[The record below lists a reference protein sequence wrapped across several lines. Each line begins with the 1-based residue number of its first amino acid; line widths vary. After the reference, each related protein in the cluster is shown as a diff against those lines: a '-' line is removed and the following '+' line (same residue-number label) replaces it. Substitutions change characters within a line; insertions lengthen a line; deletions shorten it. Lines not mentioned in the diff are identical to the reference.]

1 MTTVVNPGG
10 EVAGC
15 VFPAG
20 IGDHGRVSETQDKPA
35 AENPSGAAAA
45 QENDAQAAPD
55 APYKPV
61 IAAKAA
67 KRANAS
73 VIGMVIAL
81 LVCVLAFLPIVLMNP
96 APKGEGFRPDVD
108 VAAIAR
114 NATGV
119 AGFTPVTPDTGD
131 TFKPNY
137 ARWESGSGSGVPTW
151 EIGFLTPKEAFIGLT
166 QTNQANPT
174 WVLQQTENLPVTG
187 TRNAGGQDWELR
199 DSGKEKRSMVLEYRG
214 TTLILSGT
222 ASLDEFATLAAAVV
236 KSAEQAPPASAP
248 ASATASAQPSA

>member
-1 MTTVVNPGG
+1 MTTAPDLRC
-10 EVAGC
+10 EVDRC

-20 IGDHGRVSETQDKPA
+20 IRDHGGVSETQDRPA
-35 AENPSGAAAA
+35 AENTPDAAATN
-45 QENDAQAAPD
+45 QNDAQAAPD
-55 APYKPV
+55 APFKPV

-108 VAAIAR
+108 VATIAR

-151 EIGFLTPKEAFIGLT
+151 EIGFLTPKENFIGLT

-187 TRNAGGQDWELR
+187 TRSAGGQEWELR

-214 TTLILSGT
+214 TTIVLSGT
-222 ASLDEFATLAAAVV
+222 AKLEEFATLAAAVV
-236 KSAEQAPPASAP
+236 KSAEQAPPASVP
-248 ASATASAQPSA
+248 ATATSSAQPSA